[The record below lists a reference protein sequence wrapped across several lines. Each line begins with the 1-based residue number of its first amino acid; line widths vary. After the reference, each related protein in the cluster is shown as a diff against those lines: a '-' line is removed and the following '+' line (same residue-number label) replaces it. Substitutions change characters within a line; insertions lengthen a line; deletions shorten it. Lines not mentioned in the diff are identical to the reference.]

1 MDKSTITLCF
11 KEKSYQMY
19 KKMWEELQK
28 EIIYPKKPCEVLKSY
43 EFNTDN
49 SVIYILKFE
58 DINWCDYYRDV
69 KKLKEFMDL
78 LDSEQYKDNSDYAYK
93 MIRIGESI
101 EDIEVRENDIAED
114 MLSDFYPYV
123 NVNLPNI
130 YAKIEW

>member
-1 MDKSTITLCF
+1 MDKSIIILCF

-43 EFNTDN
+43 EFSTDN
-49 SVIYILKFE
+49 SAIYILRFE

-69 KKLKEFMDL
+69 EKLKEFMDL

-93 MIRIGESI
+93 MIRIGENI
-101 EDIEVRENDIAED
+101 EDIEVRKNDIAED
-114 MLSDFYPYV
+114 ILSDFYPYIDI
-123 NVNLPNI
+123 NLPNI
-130 YAKIEW
+130 YKKIDF

>member
-43 EFNTDN
+43 EFSTDN
-49 SVIYILKFE
+49 SAIYILKFE

-69 KKLKEFMDL
+69 EKLKEFMDL
-78 LDSEQYKDNSDYAYK
+78 LDSEQYKDNADYAYK
-93 MIRIGESI
+93 MIRIGENI

-114 MLSDFYPYV
+114 ILSDFYPYV
-123 NVNLPNI
+123 DVNLPNI
-130 YAKIEW
+130 CKEIDF